1 MLPLLRDY
9 PSCLWCFPQAQLHKR
24 IYRWRCLVNG
34 LLWRGIG
41 IAILLVVLWV
51 VVRLVLGIASAL
63 IHLLLFVAALVLV
76 YVVVRRVMA
85 RGLQKRDH

>member
-1 MLPLLRDY
+1 M
-9 PSCLWCFPQAQLHKR
+9 S
-24 IYRWRCLVNG
+24 G

-51 VVRLVLGIASAL
+51 VVRRVLGIASAL